1 MYILI
6 AVNIIHNDNLYI
18 VKIALM
24 ITQMLRLAGY
34 TAAET
39 ASASII
45 VYIILFT

>member
-1 MYILI
+1 MLI
-6 AVNIIHNDNLYI
+6 TVNIIQNDNLYI
-18 VKIALM
+18 VEILFV
-24 ITQMLRLAGY
+24 ITQMLRLMEY